1 MTGFQLFAGRLRR
14 AWTVVLVPG
23 RSVGTAGKT
32 SPLPN
37 LRFDEWVCNGDQGPR
52 TANREPRTRASLE
65 IEPSGGLSEQ
75 MRTVAV
81 EAEAHARV
89 GVNAE
94 ACIRGYNIGDG
105 NSNGEMLCAITLV
118 HIPAMHRWDAS
129 PSVWSFTHNF
139 LPQPS
144 GTDRQ
149 VPMDRWWPNIVLVSH
164 LLNGLAAAEF
174 RSTGHRLMI
183 ISMGER
189 LAESHQR
196 MPCPARGHTRAKP
209 A

>member
-1 MTGFQLFAGRLRR
+1 MEIRVR
-14 AWTVVLVPG
+14 
-23 RSVGTAGKT
+23 
-32 SPLPN
+32 
-37 LRFDEWVCNGDQGPR
+37 EPR
-52 TANREPRTRASLE
+52 TANPGFPRDRTKWGFKRANADKVYLFE
-65 IEPSGGLSEQ
+65 NA
-75 MRTVAV
+75 VAV

-105 NSNGEMLCAITLV
+105 NSNGEMLSTITLV

-129 PSVWSFTHNF
+129 PSVWSFTQNF

-149 VPMDRWWPNIVLVSH
+149 VPMDRWWPIVVLVLH

-174 RSTGHRLMI
+174 RSTGHRLII
-183 ISMGER
+183 ISMGGALGR
-189 LAESHQR
+189 VAQR

>member
-1 MTGFQLFAGRLRR
+1 
-14 AWTVVLVPG
+14 
-23 RSVGTAGKT
+23 
-32 SPLPN
+32 
-37 LRFDEWVCNGDQGPR
+37 
-52 TANREPRTRASLE
+52 
-65 IEPSGGLSEQ
+65 

-81 EAEAHARV
+81 EAEAH
-89 GVNAE
+89 AE

-105 NSNGEMLCAITLV
+105 NSNGEMLSTITLV

-149 VPMDRWWPNIVLVSH
+149 VPMDRWWPVIVLVLH

-174 RSTGHRLMI
+174 RSTGHRLII

-189 LAESHQR
+189 LAEFHNE
-196 MPCPARGHTRAKP
+196 CPALHAGTPELSPLRLSVSDH
-209 A
+209 